1 MPRLLD
7 NKTKIV
13 SRAPM
18 RISFGG
24 GGTELSPYVETYGGC
39 VLSAALGVYAHVQLS
54 IDPNLSG
61 FRVISQETEDQIQI
75 QSIESFNLAECPA
88 SLKLASACLQ
98 YFSREL
104 KQTCPNGLVL
114 NTGSEAPIGSGLGA
128 SSVLTVAIVNA
139 LQSMFELHMQKNL
152 IAETA
157 HKIERHVLGLSGGL
171 QDHYPAIYGGVN
183 FIDFSKEKKA
193 TIQPLELSNAQL
205 SLLESSL
212 LLIYSGQSRE
222 SASIIEVQ
230 TNAVR
235 VENSST
241 IEYFHNIKALAD
253 RMRIAMLNSD
263 ISKLGSLLDESWSQK
278 KLTNSGVTNARIDSL
293 YEKVMQNGAY
303 GGKVSG
309 AGGGGFLMFV
319 VPPEKKVKISKMLGG
334 EESVVFPSNLV
345 AYGSQTSRIPAVG

>member
-1 MPRLLD
+1 
-7 NKTKIV
+7 
-13 SRAPM
+13 M

-54 IDPNLSG
+54 INPNMNG
-61 FRVISQETEDQIQI
+61 FLVVSQETEDELHILD
-75 QSIESFNLAECPA
+75 IENLVLTQCPD

-98 YFSREL
+98 YFVREL
-104 KQTCPNGLVL
+104 NLKLPEGLVL
-114 NTGSEAPIGSGLGA
+114 VTGSEAPIGSGLGA

-139 LQSMFELHMQKNL
+139 LQTIFELHMQKNL

-157 HKIERHVLGLSGGL
+157 HKIEREILGLSGGL

-183 FIDFSKEKKA
+183 FIEFSKEKKA
-193 TIQPLELSNAQL
+193 TIQPLELSNAQI

-222 SASIIEVQ
+222 SASIIEKQ

-235 VENSST
+235 AENSNT
-241 IEYFHNIKALAD
+241 IEYFHNIKSLAD
-253 RMRIAMLNSD
+253 RMRIAMLSSD
-263 ISKLGSLLDESWSQK
+263 ISRLGYLLDESWKQK
-278 KLTNSGVTNARIDSL
+278 KLTNSSVTNKAIDSL
-293 YEKVMQNGAY
+293 YELVMRNGAF

-309 AGGGGFLMFV
+309 AGGGGFLIFV
-319 VPPEKKVKISKMLGG
+319 VPPEKKVKISKILSG

-345 AYGSQTSRIPAVG
+345 SYGSQTSVIRNFR